1 MKKKKSIQIGKEAA
15 KLSLFADDVIL
26 YDPKYSIKKVFKL
39 PNSVKSWDTKS
50 IHKNLLWFYILITN
64 DQKKKLR
71 KQSHLLQHKNE
82 YNT

>member
-71 KQSHLLQHKNE
+71 KQSPL
-82 YNT
+82 

>member
-1 MKKKKSIQIGKEAA
+1 MKKKKGIQIGKEAV

-26 YDPKYSIKKVFKL
+26 YNLKYSIKKVLKL
-39 PNSVKSWDTKS
+39 INSVKSWDKKS
-50 IHKNLLWFYILITN
+50 IHKNLLWFDTLITN

-71 KQSHLLQHKNE
+71 KQSHLPQHKNE